1 MDEKI
6 IIPGKRQGE
15 RVFWIFQSSFWTV
28 WAIQK
33 IVFYT
38 GKQSLEAITKFTC
51 LRAVIFFALTACFYY
66 FLRLP
71 FLRSQRN
78 IWKWVTVFLA
88 MFLVIACSPLLI
100 SFFTEHL
107 GMRISR
113 SNSAGAWRGLT
124 ILSLWFALYFG
135 TIFLEGLYKAQMKA
149 RDAVAAS
156 RESELKQLQAQLNPH
171 FLFNALNTLLSKEQN
186 PEALAMTQHLAE
198 YLRFSLEPANNLEL
212 LGRELDSLENYL
224 AVQQYRFGADLEC
237 SIECDQA
244 ARAVM
249 VPPMI
254 LQPLLE
260 NAFKYG
266 PKTSA
271 MPLRVE
277 VRAGVIRDGKE
288 SYLLVSVANTGRWMR
303 GPDDSPQLGSGL
315 ANLRKRLALLLGE
328 RATLEVRKEPAWVRI
343 EIRIPAPEGLGA
355 SVLKS
360 SPRFL

>member
-186 PEALAMTQHLAE
+186 PEALQMTQHLANF
-198 YLRFSLEPANNLEL
+198 LRSSLTKSYALERL
-212 LGRELDSLENYL
+212 EVELDSLEDYL
-224 AVQQYRFGADLEC
+224 AIQRTRFGENLEC
-237 SIECDQA
+237 SIDCEMA
-244 ARAVM
+244 ARSVLA
-249 VPPMI
+249 PPMMI
-254 LQPLLE
+254 QPLLE

-277 VRAGVIRDGKE
+277 VKARLIHDRDE
-288 SYLLVSVANTGRWMR
+288 RSLLVSVANTGQWFH
-303 GPDDSPQLGSGL
+303 DSQVGSQSLGTGL
-315 ANLRKRLALLLGE
+315 ANLRKRLSLLLGE
-328 RATLEVRKEPAWVRI
+328 EASLTIKREPAWVTV
-343 EIRIPAPEGLGA
+343 EIRIPISPAPSNLKGA
-355 SVLKS
+355 A
-360 SPRFL
+360 